1 MESTSIEV
9 CPLLKFIIHLES
21 LIMKPQ
27 EFLFHGLF
35 SPHSGDKAIL
45 QNQLH
50 WTLRIT
56 AALCFI
62 GHGTWGL
69 ITKAGWL
76 PFFASQGIEPE
87 IAWKLQPLIGAFDIL
102 MAVILLRKPNRSII
116 IWMFLWALWTAI
128 LRPLAGN
135 LEKVQVDGE
144 WIVQLATESMRVA
157 KMQTWEFWE
166 RAGNWG
172 PPFML
177 LVMGGAFAMTRK
189 DLLEPYKEP
198 EIKDST
204 IDTVFFLCKVC
215 LALLLIGHSGFG
227 FAVEKKML
235 IDHWQSIG
243 VNADIAFI
251 TKVGYAEF
259 ALGVLIFIFPLRPF
273 IFLALFWKLFTEFL
287 YVPADTVAGMGMVNI
302 FEWIERWGD
311 YGVPLI
317 MLYILS
323 YRKANDA

>member
-1 MESTSIEV
+1 
-9 CPLLKFIIHLES
+9 
-21 LIMKPQ
+21 MKAKDY
-27 EFLFHGLF
+27 FLNGLF
-35 SPHSGDKAIL
+35 SPHSGDKATL
-45 QNQLH
+45 QTQLH

-69 ITKAGWL
+69 ITKSGWL

-87 IAWKLQPLIGAFDIL
+87 IAWKLQPLIGLFDIL
-102 MAVILLRKPNRSII
+102 MAVILLKKPNRTIL

-128 LRPLAGN
+128 LRPLSGN

-144 WIVQLATESMRVA
+144 WVIQLATDSMRVA

-172 PPFML
+172 PPFIL
-177 LVMGGAFAMTRK
+177 LVMGGVFAITRK
-189 DLLEPYKEP
+189 DLIVPYEEP

-204 IDTVFFLCKVC
+204 IDTVFFLCKLC
-215 LALLLIGHSGFG
+215 LASLLIGHAGFG

-243 VNADIAFI
+243 VDADVAFI
-251 TKVGYAEF
+251 TQIGYAELILGILIF
-259 ALGVLIFIFPLRPF
+259 LKPFRFLILLALG
-273 IFLALFWKLFTEFL
+273 WKLFTEFL
-287 YVPADTVAGMGMVNI
+287 YVPADTVTGMGIVNI
-302 FEWIERWGD
+302 FEWIEP
-311 YGVPLI
+311 YSLI
-317 MLYILS
+317 VKM
-323 YRKANDA
+323 

>member
-1 MESTSIEV
+1 
-9 CPLLKFIIHLES
+9 
-21 LIMKPQ
+21 MKPHAF
-27 EFLFHGLF
+27 FLHGLF
-35 SPHSGDKAIL
+35 SPHSGDKKTL
-45 QNQLH
+45 QSQLH

-76 PFFASQGIEPE
+76 PFFQSQGIEPD

-102 MAVILLRKPNRSII
+102 MAVILLRKPNRTIL

-135 LEKVQVDGE
+135 LEKIQVDGE
-144 WIVQLATESMRVA
+144 WIVQLATDSMRVA
-157 KMQTWEFWE
+157 KMQIWEFLE

-172 PPFML
+172 PPFIL
-177 LVMGGAFAMTRK
+177 LVMGGAFALSNK
-189 DLLEPYKEP
+189 DLVTPYKEP

-204 IDTVFFLCKVC
+204 IDTVFFLLKAC
-215 LALLLIGHSGFG
+215 LALLLIGHAGFG

-243 VNADIAFI
+243 VNADVAFI
-251 TKVGYAEF
+251 TQVGYAEF
-259 ALGVLIFIFPLRPF
+259 VLGVLIFIAPLRPL
-273 IFLALFWKLFTEFL
+273 ILLALGWKLFTEFL
-287 YVPADTVAGMGMVNI
+287 YVPADTVAGMGIVNI

-311 YGVPLI
+311 YGVPLA
-317 MLYILS
+317 MVYILS
-323 YRKANDA
+323 YRKAKKA

>member
-1 MESTSIEV
+1 
-9 CPLLKFIIHLES
+9 
-21 LIMKPQ
+21 MKPHAF
-27 EFLFHGLF
+27 FLHGLF
-35 SPHSGDKAIL
+35 SPHSGDKKTL
-45 QNQLH
+45 QSQLH

-56 AALCFI
+56 TALCFI

-76 PFFASQGIEPE
+76 PFFQSQGIEPD

-102 MAVILLRKPNRSII
+102 MAVILLRKPNRTIL

-135 LEKVQVDGE
+135 LEKIQVDGE
-144 WIVQLATESMRVA
+144 WIVQVATDSMRVA
-157 KMQTWEFWE
+157 KMQIWEFLE

-172 PPFML
+172 PPFIL
-177 LVMGGAFAMTRK
+177 LVMGGAFALTNK
-189 DLLEPYKEP
+189 DLVTPHKEP

-204 IDTVFFLCKVC
+204 IDTVFFLLKAS
-215 LALLLIGHSGFG
+215 LALLLIGHAGFG

-243 VNADIAFI
+243 VNADVAFI
-251 TKVGYAEF
+251 TQVGYAEF
-259 ALGVLIFIFPLRPF
+259 VLGVLIFLAPMRPL
-273 IFLALFWKLFTEFL
+273 ILLALGWKLFTEFL
-287 YVPADTVAGMGMVNI
+287 YVPADTVAGMGIVNI

-311 YGVPLI
+311 YGVPLA

-323 YRKANDA
+323 YRKAKKA

>member
-1 MESTSIEV
+1 
-9 CPLLKFIIHLES
+9 
-21 LIMKPQ
+21 MKPHAF
-27 EFLFHGLF
+27 FLHGLF
-35 SPHSGDKAIL
+35 SPHSGDKKTL
-45 QNQLH
+45 QSQLH

-76 PFFASQGIEPE
+76 PFFQSQGIEPD

-102 MAVILLRKPNRSII
+102 MAVILLRKPNRTIL

-135 LEKVQVDGE
+135 LEKIQVDGE
-144 WIVQLATESMRVA
+144 WIVQVATDSMRVA
-157 KMQTWEFWE
+157 KMQIWEFLE

-172 PPFML
+172 PPFIL
-177 LVMGGAFAMTRK
+177 LVMGGSFALTNK
-189 DLLEPYKEP
+189 DLVTPYKEP

-204 IDTVFFLCKVC
+204 IDTVFFLLKAC
-215 LALLLIGHSGFG
+215 LALLLIGHAGFG

-243 VNADIAFI
+243 VNADVAFI
-251 TKVGYAEF
+251 TQVGYAEF
-259 ALGVLIFIFPLRPF
+259 VLGVLIFIAPLRPL
-273 IFLALFWKLFTEFL
+273 ILLALGWKLFTEFL
-287 YVPADTVAGMGMVNI
+287 YVPADTVAGMGIVNI

-311 YGVPLI
+311 YGVPLA

-323 YRKANDA
+323 YRKAKKA

>member
-1 MESTSIEV
+1 
-9 CPLLKFIIHLES
+9 
-21 LIMKPQ
+21 MKAKDY
-27 EFLFHGLF
+27 FLNGLF
-35 SPHSGDKAIL
+35 SPHSGDKATL
-45 QNQLH
+45 QTQLH

-69 ITKAGWL
+69 ITKSGWL

-87 IAWKLQPLIGAFDIL
+87 IAWKLQPLIGLFDIL
-102 MAVILLRKPNRSII
+102 MAVILLKKPNRTIL

-128 LRPLAGN
+128 LRPLSGN

-144 WIVQLATESMRVA
+144 WVIQLATDSMRVA

-172 PPFML
+172 PPFIL
-177 LVMGGAFAMTRK
+177 LVMGGVFAITRK
-189 DLLEPYKEP
+189 DLIVPYEEP

-204 IDTVFFLCKVC
+204 IDTVFFLCKLC
-215 LALLLIGHSGFG
+215 LASLLIGHAGFG

-243 VNADIAFI
+243 VDADVAFI
-251 TKVGYAEF
+251 TQIGYAELILGILIF
-259 ALGVLIFIFPLRPF
+259 LKPFRFLILLALG
-273 IFLALFWKLFTEFL
+273 WKLFTEFL
-287 YVPADTVAGMGMVNI
+287 YVPADTVTGMGIVNI
-302 FEWIERWGD
+302 FEWIEHSIFSLR
-311 YGVPLI
+311 
-317 MLYILS
+317 
-323 YRKANDA
+323 

>member
-1 MESTSIEV
+1 M
-9 CPLLKFIIHLES
+9 
-21 LIMKPQ
+21 
-27 EFLFHGLF
+27 
-35 SPHSGDKAIL
+35 
-45 QNQLH
+45 H

-76 PFFASQGIEPE
+76 PFFQSQGIEPD

-102 MAVILLRKPNRSII
+102 MAVILLRKPNRTIL

-135 LEKVQVDGE
+135 LEKIQVDGE
-144 WIVQLATESMRVA
+144 WIVQLATDSMRVA
-157 KMQTWEFWE
+157 KMQIWEFLE

-172 PPFML
+172 PPFIL
-177 LVMGGAFAMTRK
+177 LVMGGAFALSNK
-189 DLLEPYKEP
+189 DLVTPYKEP

-204 IDTVFFLCKVC
+204 IDTVFFLLKAC
-215 LALLLIGHSGFG
+215 LALLLIGHAGFG

-243 VNADIAFI
+243 VNADVAFI
-251 TKVGYAEF
+251 TQVGYAEF
-259 ALGVLIFIFPLRPF
+259 VLGVLIFIAPLRPL
-273 IFLALFWKLFTEFL
+273 ILLALGWKLFTEFL
-287 YVPADTVAGMGMVNI
+287 YVPADTVAGMGIVNI

-311 YGVPLI
+311 YGVPLA

-323 YRKANDA
+323 YRKAKKA

>member
-1 MESTSIEV
+1 MYT
-9 CPLLKFIIHLES
+9 LYLKIIIHLNKMM
-21 LIMKPQ
+21 MKPQ
-27 EFLFHGLF
+27 EYLFHGLF
-35 SPHSGDKAIL
+35 SAHSGDKRTL
-45 QNQLH
+45 QTQLH
-50 WTLRIT
+50 WTLRVT

-87 IAWKLQPLIGAFDIL
+87 FAWRLQPLIGAFDIL
-102 MAVILLRKPNRSII
+102 MAIILLWKPNRTIL

-135 LEKVQVDGE
+135 LEKVLIDGE
-144 WIVQLATESMRVA
+144 WIVRLATDSMQVA

-166 RAGNWG
+166 RAGNWF
-172 PPFML
+172 PPFL
-177 LVMGGAFAMTRK
+177 LLLMGGGFAITRK
-189 DLLEPYKEP
+189 DLFSSYREP
-198 EIKDST
+198 EIKDSM
-204 IDTVFFLCKVC
+204 IDTLFFLLKTS
-215 LALLLIGHSGFG
+215 LALLLIGHAGFG

-243 VNADIAFI
+243 VNADVAFI

-259 ALGVLIFIFPLRPF
+259 ALGVLVFLAPLRPLIF
-273 IFLALFWKLFTEFL
+273 IALGWKLFTEFL
-287 YVPADTVAGMGMVNI
+287 YVPADTVFGMGVVNI

-311 YGVPLI
+311 YGVPLC

-323 YRKANDA
+323 YRKAKAA

>member
-1 MESTSIEV
+1 
-9 CPLLKFIIHLES
+9 
-21 LIMKPQ
+21 MKAKDY
-27 EFLFHGLF
+27 FLNGLF
-35 SPHSGDKAIL
+35 SPHSGDKATL
-45 QNQLH
+45 QTQLH

-69 ITKAGWL
+69 ITKSGWL

-87 IAWKLQPLIGAFDIL
+87 IAWKLQPLIGLFDIL
-102 MAVILLRKPNRSII
+102 MAVILLKKPNRTIL

-128 LRPLAGN
+128 LRPLSGN

-144 WIVQLATESMRVA
+144 WVIQLATDSMRVA

-172 PPFML
+172 PPFIL
-177 LVMGGAFAMTRK
+177 LVMGGVFAITRK
-189 DLLEPYKEP
+189 DLIVPYEEP

-204 IDTVFFLCKVC
+204 IDTVFFLCKLC
-215 LALLLIGHSGFG
+215 LASLLIGHAGFG

-243 VNADIAFI
+243 VDADVAFI
-251 TKVGYAEF
+251 TQIGYAELILGILIF
-259 ALGVLIFIFPLRPF
+259 LKPFRFLILLALG
-273 IFLALFWKLFTEFL
+273 WKLFTEFL
-287 YVPADTVAGMGMVNI
+287 YVPADTVTGMGIVNI

-311 YGVPLI
+311 YGIPLA

-323 YRKANDA
+323 YRRAKSTAKYSFK

>member
-1 MESTSIEV
+1 MHEYFLIALDSLVNQHDSMSITEYF
-9 CPLLKFIIHLES
+9 K
-21 LIMKPQ
+21 
-27 EFLFHGLF
+27 HGLME
-35 SPHSGDKAIL
+35 PHSGDKKTL
-45 QNQLH
+45 QTQLH

-69 ITKAGWL
+69 ITKSGWL

-87 IAWKLQPLIGAFDIL
+87 MAWKLQPLIGAFDIL
-102 MAVILLRKPNRSII
+102 MAILLLKGANRAIL

-135 LEKVQVDGE
+135 LEKIQIEGE
-144 WIVQLATESMRVA
+144 WVVQLATDSMRVA

-177 LVMGGAFAMTRK
+177 LIMSGAFAITRK
-189 DLLEPYKEP
+189 DLFSNYQQP
-198 EIKDST
+198 EIKEST
-204 IDTVFFLCKVC
+204 IDTIFFLCKTC
-215 LALLLIGHSGFG
+215 LALLLIGHAGFG
-227 FAVEKKML
+227 FAVEKQML
-235 IDHWQSIG
+235 INHWQSIG
-243 VNADIAFI
+243 VNADVNFI
-251 TKVGYAEF
+251 TQVGYGELV
-259 ALGVLIFIFPLRPF
+259 LGILIFIAPIKPLILF
-273 IFLALFWKLFTEFL
+273 ALLWKLFTEFL
-287 YVPADTVAGMGMVNI
+287 YVPADTVAGMGIVNI

-311 YGVPLI
+311 YGIPVA

-323 YRKANDA
+323 YKTAGKPDDF

>member
-1 MESTSIEV
+1 MYT
-9 CPLLKFIIHLES
+9 LYLKIIIHLNKTM
-21 LIMKPQ
+21 MKPQ
-27 EFLFHGLF
+27 EYLFHGLF
-35 SPHSGDKAIL
+35 SAHSGDKRTL
-45 QNQLH
+45 QTQLH
-50 WTLRIT
+50 WTLRVT

-87 IAWKLQPLIGAFDIL
+87 FAWRLQPLIGAFDIL
-102 MAVILLRKPNRSII
+102 MAIILLWKPNRTIL

-135 LEKVQVDGE
+135 LEKVLIDGE
-144 WIVQLATESMRVA
+144 WIVRLATDSMQVA

-166 RAGNWG
+166 RAGNWF
-172 PPFML
+172 PPFL
-177 LVMGGAFAMTRK
+177 LLLMGGGFAITRK
-189 DLLEPYKEP
+189 DLFSSYREP
-198 EIKDST
+198 EIKDSM
-204 IDTVFFLCKVC
+204 IDTLFFLLKTS
-215 LALLLIGHSGFG
+215 LALLLIGHAGFG

-243 VNADIAFI
+243 VNADVAFI
-251 TKVGYAEF
+251 TNVGYAEF
-259 ALGVLIFIFPLRPF
+259 ALGVVVFLAPLRPLIFI
-273 IFLALFWKLFTEFL
+273 ALGWKLFTEFL
-287 YVPADTVAGMGMVNI
+287 YVPADTVAGMGVVNI

-311 YGVPLI
+311 YGVPMC

-323 YRKANDA
+323 YRKAKAA